1 MITVNVEKEVRQE
14 NKVIKSFT
22 VRQVLFI
29 VAALLAAGL
38 FYLIARPGVST
49 AMGFGSCMGVL
60 AWYFGFHKKNG
71 LPVEYFLWKRIKT
84 AILMNYQR
92 KYRTR
97 NMYIT
102 MLNDAYEADR
112 LSDMQDKKK
121 ARAVK
126 QRIKKQKKKRSKL
139 RGFR

>member
-1 MITVNVEKEVRQE
+1 MITVSVEKEVKQE

-29 VAALLAAGL
+29 TAALTAAGL
-38 FYLIARPGVST
+38 FYFIARPSVST
-49 AMGFGSCMGVL
+49 AMGFGSCMGLL

-102 MLNDAYEADR
+102 MLNAAYQEDR
-112 LSDMQDKKK
+112 AEDMQDKKK
-121 ARAVK
+121 ARILK
-126 QRIKKQKKKRSKL
+126 QRVKKRKKKRSKI